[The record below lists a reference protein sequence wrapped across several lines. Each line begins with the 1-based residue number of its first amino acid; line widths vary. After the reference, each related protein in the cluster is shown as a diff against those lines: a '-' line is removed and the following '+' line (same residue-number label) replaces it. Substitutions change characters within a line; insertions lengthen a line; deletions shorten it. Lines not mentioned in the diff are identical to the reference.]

1 MKEIINKIIQD
12 LGDDKPIKGILLKA
26 QIVASKLGN
35 NDFEMWIRN
44 EQNGYPDAENL
55 PDYRILNAI
64 VKANVSQPF
73 VGMYQNIIIP
83 QGIFDNAIINDCM
96 SHVCIVHSLNEIENI
111 GSSQKTGNVSINSPS
126 MAYTEVNKYVS
137 GNVEKVW
144 QEFSVSSLVCIVDKF
159 KSKLLSFFLDLDE
172 KIDAGIDFSK
182 IEGQKVISNIMNNY
196 YINSVVAN
204 IGDGNV
210 NTGNISDS
218 DLTLYISDQDQKE
231 KLQSVIS
238 QLVEKASDIDNSD
251 LKMAI
256 DTIKEECNKPSW
268 GKKTLKLALNAIQ
281 GIATGIAAN
290 QLTPIVTQALALL

>member
-1 MKEIINKIIQD
+1 
-12 LGDDKPIKGILLKA
+12 
-26 QIVASKLGN
+26 
-35 NDFEMWIRN
+35 
-44 EQNGYPDAENL
+44 
-55 PDYRILNAI
+55 
-64 VKANVSQPF
+64 
-73 VGMYQNIIIP
+73 
-83 QGIFDNAIINDCM
+83 
-96 SHVCIVHSLNEIENI
+96 
-111 GSSQKTGNVSINSPS
+111 
-126 MAYTEVNKYVS
+126 
-137 GNVEKVW
+137 
-144 QEFSVSSLVCIVDKF
+144 
-159 KSKLLSFFLDLDE
+159 
-172 KIDAGIDFSK
+172 
-182 IEGQKVISNIMNNY
+182 MNNY

-204 IGDGNV
+204 TGDGNV